1 MRLKTGN
8 DSMKFNYNGISQF
21 SSIRNTASSSTLDRL
36 GFKSEGTNLNLR
48 YQNNTLIA
56 DSLFGI
62 KYNLSNFDLNK
73 YGFNYIASEKTVRLY
88 QNDYASQLAILT
100 NGIYTNVDFTVN
112 TLDNQTSL
120 INALAGLNLTYFRR
134 VPSQLSDNDAK
145 SLNQRVAKKC

>member
-1 MRLKTGN
+1 MSAISKLVSDTKQTNKNFYRMERLEAQTGN

-62 KYNLSNFDLNK
+62 KYNLSNFDLK
-73 YGFNYIASEKTVRLY
+73 
-88 QNDYASQLAILT
+88 
-100 NGIYTNVDFTVN
+100 
-112 TLDNQTSL
+112 
-120 INALAGLNLTYFRR
+120 
-134 VPSQLSDNDAK
+134 
-145 SLNQRVAKKC
+145 